1 MPQVRREQEG
11 RRATGE
17 SGPGRRAAG
26 GAPGGI
32 AVSADAA
39 PTPAAG
45 RETSAPSLGSRS
57 GPPPPPDGTK
67 PLAVGAPLLGAFVTA
82 TRRDDTP
89 FSVPG
94 HKRRSRALDADLGL
108 VADADIP
115 LFGGLDTMKLT
126 GGALP
131 RAEALAA
138 RLWNADWCR
147 FSVGGATQANQA
159 LLLATGSPGDQIVMS
174 RSIHRSVFSG
184 LILAGL
190 RPVWLPPRTDPAS
203 TLPLGPTP
211 GQLASALDAAPG
223 ATAVWISEPSYLGTV
238 ADVAGLAR
246 IAHSRGVPLLV
257 DQAWGAHLGFHPGYP
272 PHALQAGADAM
283 VISAHKMLPAYSQAA
298 LALARQG
305 YLSPS
310 RLEAAFDAT
319 STTSPAGAILASTD
333 GAREL
338 LAARGPQ
345 LLDRLGRLVDGARQV
360 LADDCPGLVVPG
372 PGDFPAARF
381 DPAKLVLSLAGT
393 GADGTVVELEA
404 QAAGLP
410 LEMSDRDT
418 IVATVT
424 VADTAE
430 TVGRL
435 TDVLGRAIA
444 AGSGPSRPAR
454 AGLSWT
460 LAPEPAVD
468 PRTAFFAPWTT
479 VPASQAPGRISAEL
493 IAAYPPGVPILA
505 PGELITRELLAA
517 LQQQAA
523 EGSRIAYAT
532 DPGLRTFRVLA
543 GSAG

>member
-45 RETSAPSLGSRS
+45 RETSAPSLGSGS

-190 RPVWLPPRTDPAS
+190 RPVWLTPRTDPAS

-272 PHALQAGADAM
+272 PHALAAGADAM

-298 LALARQG
+298 LVLAREG
-305 YLSPS
+305 YLSP
-310 RLEAAFDAT
+310 RPGWRQR
-319 STTSPAGAILASTD
+319 STPPPPPARRGRSWPAPTAYGSCWP
-333 GAREL
+333 R
-338 LAARGPQ
+338 AARSFWTGW
-345 LLDRLGRLVDGARQV
+345 
-360 LADDCPGLVVPG
+360 
-372 PGDFPAARF
+372 AAW
-381 DPAKLVLSLAGT
+381 S
-393 GADGTVVELEA
+393 
-404 QAAGLP
+404 
-410 LEMSDRDT
+410 
-418 IVATVT
+418 
-424 VADTAE
+424 TA
-430 TVGRL
+430 
-435 TDVLGRAIA
+435 
-444 AGSGPSRPAR
+444 PAR
-454 AGLSWT
+454 YWLM
-460 LAPEPAVD
+460 
-468 PRTAFFAPWTT
+468 T
-479 VPASQAPGRISAEL
+479 VPDWSFPGRVTSRR
-493 IAAYPPGVPILA
+493 PGS
-505 PGELITRELLAA
+505 TRP
-517 LQQQAA
+517 
-523 EGSRIAYAT
+523 SWC
-532 DPGLRTFRVLA
+532 
-543 GSAG
+543 

>member
-1 MPQVRREQEG
+1 MG
-11 RRATGE
+11 
-17 SGPGRRAAG
+17 
-26 GAPGGI
+26 
-32 AVSADAA
+32 DAA
-39 PTPAAG
+39 PTPAGGRGAG
-45 RETSAPSLGSRS
+45 APSFGIGSS
-57 GPPPPPDGTK
+57 PPLLPPDGTR
-67 PLAVGAPLLGAFVTA
+67 PLAAGAPLLAAFATA
-82 TRRDDTP
+82 TRRADTP

-126 GGALP
+126 GGTLP

-138 RLWNADWCR
+138 QLWGADWCR

-159 LLLATGSPGDQIVMS
+159 LLLAAGRSGDQIVMA

-211 GQLASALDAAPG
+211 DQLAAALDVTPG
-223 ATAVWISEPSYLGTV
+223 AAAVWLSEPSYLGTV
-238 ADVAGLAR
+238 ADVAALAR
-246 IAHSRGVPLLV
+246 VAHARGVPLLV

-298 LALARQG
+298 LALAREG
-305 YLSPS
+305 YLSAS

-338 LAARGPQ
+338 LAARGGE
-345 LLDRLGRLVDGARQV
+345 LLDRLARLVAAARQA
-360 LADDCPGLVVPG
+360 LADACPGLAAPG
-372 PGDFPAARF
+372 PGDFPAGRF

-410 LEMSDRDT
+410 LEMADRDT

-424 VADTAE
+424 LADSAE
-430 TVGRL
+430 TVQRL
-435 TDVLGRAIA
+435 TEVLGRAIA
-444 AGSGPSRPAR
+444 AGSGPPRPAR
-454 AGLSWT
+454 AALSWT
-460 LAPEPAVD
+460 LTPQPAVD
-468 PRTAFFAPWTT
+468 PRTAFFARWTA

-505 PGELITRELLAA
+505 PGELITHELLTA
-517 LQQQAA
+517 LQRQAA

-543 GSAG
+543 DPPA